1 MRERETGTVH
11 PLGGL
16 QADQMGFGKTVM
28 MIATILANP
37 PGPHDSKCTLIVCTP
52 AILTQWMDEISLHVE
67 HGVLPHIFRF
77 QASTCLATFGKNCE
91 PVLSNANIILTTY
104 QEVVRSYPRHKFPK
118 GLTTAEQK
126 ENWWKGIYE
135 RKRGIL
141 HKIHFFRVVLDEAQA
156 IKNHKSFTSIA
167 CRALMAKHRWA
178 LSGTPIFNTLEELY
192 PYFKFL
198 RVNHT
203 GNFEVFQENFC
214 NSDNEDSMPRLHTF
228 LKQLMLR
235 RTHKHQLFGAPIV
248 PMPRNTQVTLTIE
261 FNSVERAIYEAYKKN
276 AIEIINTNSR
286 AGTLEKI
293 YSNVL
298 VGDP

>member
-37 PGPHDSKCTLIVCTP
+37 PGPNDSKCTLIVCTP
-52 AILTQWMDEISLHVE
+52 AILTQWMNEIRLHVVK
-67 HGVLPHIFRF
+67 GVLPHIFQY
-77 QASTCLATFGKNCE
+77 QASTCVAFGQDCE
-91 PVLSNANIILTTY
+91 PVLSNANIVLTTY
-104 QEVVRSYPRHKFPK
+104 QEVLRSYPRHKFPK

-126 ENWWKGIYE
+126 ENWWKAVYE
-135 RKRGIL
+135 RKRGFL

-178 LSGTPIFNTLEELY
+178 LSGTPIFNNLEELY

-198 RVNHT
+198 RVNHP

-228 LKQLMLR
+228 LKQFMLR
-235 RTHKHQLFGAPIV
+235 RTHKNKLFGAPIV
-248 PMPRNTQVTLTIE
+248 HMPQNTQVTLTIE
-261 FNSVERAIYEAYKKN
+261 FNSVEREIYEAYKNK